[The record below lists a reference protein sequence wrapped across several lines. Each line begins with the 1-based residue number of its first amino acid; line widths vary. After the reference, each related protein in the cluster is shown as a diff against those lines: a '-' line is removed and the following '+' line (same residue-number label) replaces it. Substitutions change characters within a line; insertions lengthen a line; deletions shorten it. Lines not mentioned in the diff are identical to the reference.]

1 VCETAEELHARLV
14 LRAMWPTEGK
24 NGQAEAEDEGEA
36 PGVSLLHRRLRAEL
50 NEVLEGSFK
59 RRLARIEQK
68 VAILCEGG
76 QADSKPA
83 PVFAP
88 PTRAAAGKP
97 RPSVEAE
104 VQTEEEEPVCTKQ
117 LAEAMKVALRR
128 AATAAMT
135 PSKVFGPTSRQVAL
149 PDPKEEK
156 EDLPVAEE
164 LAIKSTLETL
174 GRSLSSR
181 AKQISSLEGQLKVC
195 HDILEDRTREA
206 DAGAQDLRDLLADPS
221 KLSEAHRQR
230 VQKRTDRVKEL
241 SDTLEKTREQAK
253 RYQMLAHQQRAFFLQ
268 GERISASGG
277 TEAVARC
284 SAGELAVVQRPPP
297 MGDEKPEVWDI
308 GTAVAN
314 PYVVDSWPF
323 EPNVLASR
331 TSKEATMQ
339 SCVEETE
346 EDLEEERRRLP
357 FRAGLSLRLPGR
369 RLEEDDEYDD
379 QYGGPSSTS
388 RSM

>member
-1 VCETAEELHARLV
+1 MVCETAEELHARLV

-117 LAEAMKVALRR
+117 LAEAQPPGR
-128 AATAAMT
+128 AA
-135 PSKVFGPTSRQVAL
+135 
-149 PDPKEEK
+149 DPKEEK